1 MAGTY
6 PTDPKPQSVSI
17 KSNTQTYKSVSQNL
31 SVETRSRGIQRWEI
45 SLDYPPM
52 TRNEAMKIYS
62 FIISQQGSFETFQF
76 KLPAP
81 LNQPASIA
89 DGTFSGLNSI
99 TNGNIPQVTDSRANV
114 SRSIQVGNLLPDGQG
129 LLRAGDL
136 FKFQSHKKIYMV
148 TEDLN
153 AGSVGTGTLKFTPP
167 LLQKGAA
174 GTLDNANVASGGD
187 QLELVDFDMDA
198 SLIEDE
204 FEFPIDENVF
214 YTMSVRF
221 GERVNVTTTTT

>member
-1 MAGTY
+1 MSGTY
-6 PTDPKPQSVSI
+6 PATPKPQSVSI

-45 SLDYPPM
+45 TLDYPPM
-52 TRNEAMKIYS
+52 IREDAMKIYS

-81 LNQPASIA
+81 LNQPASVA
-89 DGTFSGLNSI
+89 DETFTDI
-99 TNGNIPQVTDSRANV
+99 TNGNTPQVTDTRANV
-114 SRSIQVGNLLPDGQG
+114 SRTINVGNFLGDGQR

-136 FKFQSHKKIYMV
+136 FKFQSHSKIYMM
-148 TEDLN
+148 TQDFS
-153 AGSVGTGTLKFTPP
+153 AAADGTGVLNFTPP

-174 GTLDNANVASGGD
+174 GTQTNDIYSGGD
-187 QLELVDFDMDA
+187 EIIFTDFDMDA

-221 GERVNVTTTTT
+221 GERVNVTNTTT